1 MQTCRFGISI
11 RRLLIGFPITKLV
24 SPRTS
29 PAQFQIRNVASSRP
43 ETVTDISDEFNFK
56 AYMASRATLVHQHM
70 DSILPLEYPEDLTE
84 SMRYSLLSNGKKIR
98 PALCLATCEL
108 CGGSIEQAMPT
119 ASACEMIH
127 VMSLIHDD
135 LPSMD
140 NDDFRRGQPTTH
152 VKFGEDIAVLT
163 GDALLSFA
171 FEHVA
176 RDSKDVS
183 AERLLKVVGY
193 LGKAVGARGLVG
205 GQAADIKSEGKKVD
219 KKTLE
224 YIHLHKTAALLEAAV
239 LSGATI
245 AGANEDELNRL
256 GKYARNIGLAFQVID
271 DILDITQTTEQLG
284 KTAAKDLK
292 ANKTTYPK
300 LLGLE
305 RSKEVAAE
313 LINDAINQLD
323 CFDQKKAAPLIGLAK
338 YIRDRK
344 K

>member
-1 MQTCRFGISI
+1 M
-11 RRLLIGFPITKLV
+11 
-24 SPRTS
+24 
-29 PAQFQIRNVASSRP
+29 
-43 ETVTDISDEFNFK
+43 
-56 AYMASRATLVHQHM
+56 VHEYIDTIIPM
-70 DSILPLEYPEDLTE
+70 EYPQALNE
-84 SMRYSLLSNGKKIR
+84 SMRYSLLGNGKKIR

-119 ASACEMIH
+119 ACACEMIH
-127 VMSLIHDD
+127 VMSLVHDD
-135 LPSMD
+135 LPAMD
-140 NDDFRRGQPTTH
+140 NDNLRRGQPTTH

-176 RDSKDVS
+176 RGTRGVPP
-183 AERLLKVVGY
+183 ERLLKVVGH
-193 LGKAVGARGLVG
+193 LGKAVGAQGLVS
-205 GQAADIKSEGKKVD
+205 GQAVDIKSEGKELD
-219 KKTLE
+219 SKTLE

-245 AGANEDELNRL
+245 GGATEDELERL

-271 DILDITQTTEQLG
+271 DILDVTQTTEQLG
-284 KTAAKDLK
+284 KTAAKDVK
-292 ANKTTYPK
+292 AKKATYPR

-313 LINDAINQLD
+313 LIEDAIKQLD
-323 CFDQKKAAPLIGLAK
+323 CFDQKKAAPLIGLAE